1 MGKIIDIVTHP
12 DMEGY
17 LGLSMPQFMG
27 VLSAVFAVG
36 AIANSGRVLL
46 FRLAG
51 ERIIQRLRNDLYKN
65 ILRQDMAF
73 FDKNR
78 TGELI
83 SRLSVDT
90 AIVGKSITGN
100 VSDGLRYE
108 KKE

>member
-12 DMEGY
+12 EMDTY
-17 LGLSMPQFMG
+17 LGLTMPQFVG
-27 VLSAVFAVG
+27 GLAVIFTIG
-36 AIANSGRVLL
+36 AGANSGRVLL

-51 ERIIQRLRNDLYKN
+51 ERIIQRLRNRLYQK

-73 FDKNR
+73 FDSNR

-90 AIVGKSITGN
+90 AIVGKSITNN
-100 VSDGLRYE
+100 VSDGLR
-108 KKE
+108 